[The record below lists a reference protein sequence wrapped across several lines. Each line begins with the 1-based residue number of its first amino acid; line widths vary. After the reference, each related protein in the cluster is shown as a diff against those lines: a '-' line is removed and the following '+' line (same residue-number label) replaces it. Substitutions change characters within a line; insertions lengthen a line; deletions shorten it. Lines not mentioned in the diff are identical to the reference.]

1 MKRRMIACAVAAALL
16 TGAVPC
22 WTNDFNNSMLI
33 AHADTL
39 VLAANQLV
47 YEKFADYV
55 QITDVKAN
63 LSGSVEFP
71 STIEG
76 LPVKVIGDDDS
87 TIFSYREYYT
97 TGGSS
102 LYSSVESITEVVI
115 PSSVSTIK
123 GYAFYGCTALESV
136 EIPSSVTEIGDYS
149 FSFCSDLY
157 TVDIPETGE
166 NMTIGDAAFI
176 GCTTLTSITVPDR
189 VTDMGGGCLAG
200 CTNLQYV
207 TLSSTMTKLYDATRD
222 SALGSYGSKFGFFE
236 NCSSIVNL
244 KLPDAIASVDERA
257 FTGCSSLSKITIG
270 ASLTEL
276 GNISFDL
283 ETLTEINVSE
293 DNASYSSENGV
304 LFNKDKTKLIRY
316 PKANGN
322 TEYTIP
328 ESVTSLETAA
338 FSDSLN
344 LTSVTVP
351 VSVTK
356 IPSNTFKNCTRLK
369 KITINNPDCV
379 IYANP
384 ETIYKDAT
392 IVGYLNSTA
401 EEYAETY
408 SRTFEA
414 IDGEDTTDPTDT
426 TEPTDPDTTITLTP
440 DVNQDGNIDAVDA
453 AWILQYAAAYGAGY
467 TGSIED
473 FVAEKNA

>member
-1 MKRRMIACAVAAALL
+1 MKRRMIACAVAAVMMS
-16 TGAVPC
+16 GVVPC
-22 WTNDFNNSMLI
+22 YGEMINDSMI
-33 AHADTL
+33 VAHADTT
-39 VLAANQLV
+39 VLAASQLV

-55 QITDVKAN
+55 QITDVRVN
-63 LSGSVEFP
+63 LSGAVEFP

-76 LPVKVIGDDDS
+76 LPVKVIGNDTD
-87 TIFSYREYYT
+87 TIFKYYYT
-97 TGGSS
+97 VGS
-102 LYSSVESITEVVI
+102 YSSSYNSTASITEIVI
-115 PSSVSTIK
+115 PSSVTTIK

-136 EIPSSVTEIGDYS
+136 EISSSVTEIGDYALAG
-149 FSFCSDLY
+149 CRTLY

-166 NMTIGDAAFI
+166 NMTIGDGAFV

-207 TLSSTMTKLYDATRD
+207 TLSSTMTKLYDATTD
-222 SALGSYGSKFGFFE
+222 FELTLNGVSYGSKFGFFE

-293 DNASYSSENGV
+293 KNASYSSENGV

-369 KITINNPDCV
+369 KIIINNPDCV

-408 SRTFEA
+408 SRIFEA
-414 IDGEDTTDPTDT
+414 IDGEDTTEPTD
-426 TEPTDPDTTITLTP
+426 PTDPDTTTKLTP
-440 DVNQDGNIDAVDA
+440 DINQDGNIDAVDA
-453 AWILQYAAAYGAGY
+453 SWILQYAAATGAGY
-467 TGSIED
+467 TGTIED
-473 FVAEKNA
+473 FVAENNA